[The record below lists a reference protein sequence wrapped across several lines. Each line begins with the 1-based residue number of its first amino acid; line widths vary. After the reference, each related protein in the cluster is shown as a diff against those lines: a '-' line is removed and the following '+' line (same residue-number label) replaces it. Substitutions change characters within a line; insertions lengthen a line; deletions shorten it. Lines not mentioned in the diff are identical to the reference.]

1 MNYFKEC
8 KFSAEL
14 PDMAFEKTT
23 IQIQGHGNNTT
34 LATHLNKVRGYWLG
48 VKPDTFY
55 DVINGYWLGVKPD
68 TLL

>member
-34 LATHLNKVRGYWLG
+34 LAAHLNKVRGYWLG
-48 VKPDTFY
+48 VKPDT
-55 DVINGYWLGVKPD
+55 
-68 TLL
+68 LL